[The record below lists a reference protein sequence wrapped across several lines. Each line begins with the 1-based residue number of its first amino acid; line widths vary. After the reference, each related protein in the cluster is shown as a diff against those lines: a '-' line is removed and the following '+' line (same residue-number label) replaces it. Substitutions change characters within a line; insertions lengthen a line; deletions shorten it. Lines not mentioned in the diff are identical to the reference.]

1 MIGGLEQSKMSR
13 KYVVKVRSHP
23 GALIN
28 AMKHHLHANLTVDT
42 EYLILQ
48 VGTNDAAKGT
58 SAKDIFE
65 GMLELK
71 TIAENLSP
79 GIQVTISCPMLR
91 TDDPAANRTLW
102 AVRKM
107 IMDSN
112 KEWGLSVINNDNI
125 SASHLSTK
133 GLHLNQSGTTQLAKN
148 MIAFMRG
155 IGGKDV

>member
-1 MIGGLEQSKMSR
+1 
-13 KYVVKVRSHP
+13 
-23 GALIN
+23 
-28 AMKHHLHANLTVDT
+28 
-42 EYLILQ
+42 
-48 VGTNDAAKGT
+48 
-58 SAKDIFE
+58 
-65 GMLELK
+65 MLELK

-91 TDDPAANRTLW
+91 TDNPAANRTLW

-125 SASHLSTK
+125 SANHLSTK
-133 GLHLNQSGTTQLAKN
+133 GLHLNQSGTAQLAKN